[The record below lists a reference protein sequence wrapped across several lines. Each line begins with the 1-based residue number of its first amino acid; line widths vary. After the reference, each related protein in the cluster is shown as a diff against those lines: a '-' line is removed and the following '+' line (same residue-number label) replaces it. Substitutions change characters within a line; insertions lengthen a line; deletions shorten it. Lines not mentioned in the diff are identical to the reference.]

1 MSLATLVI
9 ATWCL
14 YSDKGLSEN
23 GEKLEIQDA
32 MHKELNSYA
41 QETQTSPSAFLKLT
55 SLFGKL
61 EHNEAFTAEYKK
73 SIAALYAPNSKI
85 KAIMQAVL
93 DQKSN

>member
-1 MSLATLVI
+1 DVSLATLVI

-14 YSDKGLSEN
+14 YSDKGVSEK

-32 MHKELNSYA
+32 MYKELNAYA
-41 QETQTSPSAFLKLT
+41 QQSQANPTAFLKLT

-61 EHNEAFTAEYKK
+61 EHNETFTAEYKK

-85 KAIMQAVL
+85 KAIM
-93 DQKSN
+93 